1 MTGRVAGQLTFVLGG
16 ARSGKSRHAES
27 LVTAQPPPWRYV
39 ATAQAFDEEMRS
51 RIAAHRAQRL
61 PGWETVEAPQDV
73 AAALDTKLPVLVDCL
88 TLWVS
93 NLLLEGREPDWP
105 SLAAAIETRA
115 APTVLVG
122 NEVGLGIVPDNA
134 LARRF
139 RDLAGVLHQ
148 AVAARADR
156 VLLMVAGLPMVV
168 R

>member
-1 MTGRVAGQLTFVLGG
+1 MTRRVAGQLTFVLGG
-16 ARSGKSRHAES
+16 ARSGKSRHAEA
-27 LVTAQPPPWRYV
+27 LVTVQPPPWRYV
-39 ATAQAFDEEMRS
+39 ATAQAFDDEMAA

-61 PGWETVEAPQDV
+61 PGWQTMEAPEDL
-73 AAALDTKLPVLVDCL
+73 AGALDTPLPVLVDCL

-93 NLLLEGREPDWP
+93 NLLLAGREPDWP
-105 SLAAAIETRA
+105 GLAAALAARS
-115 APTVLVG
+115 APTVLVA

-156 VLLMVAGLPMVV
+156 VLLTVAGLPLVLK
-168 R
+168 